1 MVYNPY
7 CALGM
12 AITLL
17 STTIVLFIMLEVVIE
32 EALNS
37 GYAITLIKVADTC
50 LDNTVKQHLL
60 K

>member
-1 MVYNPY
+1 
-7 CALGM
+7 M

-17 STTIVLFIMLEVVIE
+17 STTIVLFIILEVVIE

-37 GYAITLIKVADTC
+37 GYAITLIKVADTW